1 MESFVF
7 SYPTRVYFG
16 SGAAKQALDSELGA
30 YKKVMLAYGVASA
43 KANGIYDEIRGAL
56 ESLGKEV
63 VDFGGITPNPKYTK
77 VQEGAA
83 LARREQV
90 DFILAVG
97 GGSVS
102 DCCKVISAQ
111 AVLDE
116 DIWDYEY
123 IRGKFPADGIPMGVV
138 VTCSGTGSEMN
149 CGAVITHEAKNW
161 KGGIFATTARFAALD
176 PAYTATVPRMQVFSG
191 AFDTLSHAMETY
203 FGASDSDNVSD
214 DVALAV
220 MRNTVVNMRR
230 LLADAD
236 DMQARSNLMW
246 DSAMAGERHP
256 QGWPSHGLP
265 GSPDRAPAR
274 RLHRLQPWP
283 GPGGDPARVLQA
295 YPRPTHRRN
304 SPVSPGWSSALTRPR
319 PGSTRLKRSYATA
332 ACPQS
337 WVSWR
342 PRRPSRPKSSAR
354 WPTAA
359 TSSSAIRA
367 S

>member
-123 IRGKFPADGIPMGVV
+123 VRGKFPTDGIPMGVV

-161 KGGIFATTARFAALD
+161 KGGIFAATARFAALD

-203 FGASDSDNVSD
+203 FCASDSDNVSD

-246 DSAMAGERHP
+246 DSAMAENGI
-256 QGWPSHGLP
+256 L
-265 GSPDRAPAR
+265 
-274 RLHRLQPWP
+274 
-283 GPGGDPARVLQA
+283 
-295 YPRPTHRRN
+295 
-304 SPVSPGWSSALTRPR
+304 
-319 PGSTRLKRSYATA
+319 
-332 ACPQS
+332 
-337 WVSWR
+337 
-342 PRRPSRPKSSAR
+342 
-354 WPTAA
+354 
-359 TSSSAIRA
+359 
-367 S
+367 